1 MKNSF
6 SFPIFRVK
14 MVRVMEGRFDYMAF
28 NTDTIAAIS
37 TAMTNSGIGIVRI
50 SGEDAFEIID
60 KIYKGKKE
68 KRISEQKSH
77 TVHYGYIVDRDE
89 TIDEVLVMLMRG
101 PHSYTGEDTVEI
113 DCHGGVFVTKR
124 ILETVIK
131 YGARPA
137 EPGEFSKRAFLNGR
151 MDLSQAEAVID
162 IINSKNEYALQSSVN
177 QLKGSVQKKINEIRN
192 EIIYHTAFIETAL
205 DDPEHIS
212 VDGYGEK
219 LKVVVDELLEK
230 IQKLL
235 DTADDGRIIRE
246 GIKTVI
252 VGKPNAGKSSLLNAL
267 VGEERAIVTDIAGTT
282 RDVLEENIQLQGI
295 SLNIM
300 DTAGIR
306 STDDVVE
313 KIGVD
318 KARSNAEKADL
329 IIYVVDASCPLDE
342 NDFEIINMI
351 QDKRAIIL
359 LNKTDLSTV
368 VEKKQLEKL
377 ITKPMIEISAKEETG
392 IHELES
398 TLKEMFYHGE
408 LSFNDEIYITNARH
422 KTALN
427 DAYRS
432 LQKVNESI
440 ENQMPEDFFTIDL
453 MDAYEALGSITGET
467 IGEDLVN
474 EIFSKFCMGK

>member
-1 MKNSF
+1 MGFK
-6 SFPIFRVK
+6 
-14 MVRVMEGRFDYMAF
+14 
-28 NTDTIAAIS
+28 TDTIAAIS

-68 KRISEQKSH
+68 KILSKQKSH
-77 TVHYGYIVDRDE
+77 TIHYGYIMDGEE
-89 TIDEVLVMLMRG
+89 TIDEVLVLLMKG

-113 DCHGGVFVTKR
+113 DCHGGVFVTKK
-124 ILETVIK
+124 ILETVLK

-137 EPGEFSKRAFLNGR
+137 EPGEYTKRAFLNGR

-177 QLKGSVQKKINEIRN
+177 QLKGSVHKKIDEIRG
-192 EIIYHTAFIETAL
+192 EILHHTAFIETAL
-205 DDPEHIS
+205 DDPEHYD
-212 VDGYGEK
+212 VDGYGEE
-219 LKVVVDELLEK
+219 LELVVD
-230 IQKLL
+230 KLL
-235 DTADDGRIIRE
+235 KKVKRLIDTADDGRIMKE
-246 GIKTVI
+246 GIRTVI

-267 VGEERAIVTDIAGTT
+267 IGEDRAIVTDIAGTT

-306 STDDVVE
+306 DTEDIIE

-318 KARSNAEKADL
+318 KARSYAEEADL
-329 IIYVVDASCPLDE
+329 IIYVVDASVPLDD

-351 QDKRAIIL
+351 KNKKAVVL

-368 VEKKQLEKL
+368 IHKNELKVW
-377 ITKPMIEISAKEETG
+377 INKPTIEISAKHQIG
-392 IHELES
+392 IQELED
-398 TLKEMFYHGE
+398 TLKEMFYHGDI
-408 LSFNDEIYITNARH
+408 SFNDEVYITNARH
-422 KTALN
+422 KAALN
-427 DAYRS
+427 DAYVS
-432 LQKVNESI
+432 LKKVKESI

-453 MDAYEALGSITGET
+453 MDAYESLGSITGET

>member
-1 MKNSF
+1 MD
-6 SFPIFRVK
+6 
-14 MVRVMEGRFDYMAF
+14 GD
-28 NTDTIAAIS
+28 D
-37 TAMTNSGIGIVRI
+37 
-50 SGEDAFEIID
+50 
-60 KIYKGKKE
+60 
-68 KRISEQKSH
+68 
-77 TVHYGYIVDRDE
+77 
-89 TIDEVLVMLMRG
+89 TIDEVLVLLMRG

-113 DCHGGVFVTKR
+113 DCHGGVFVTKK

-162 IINSKNEYALQSSVN
+162 IINSKNEYALKSSVN
-177 QLKGSVQKKINEIRN
+177 QLKGSVHKKIKEIRE
-192 EIIYHTAFIETAL
+192 EILYHTAFIETAL

-212 VDGYGEK
+212 VDGYGDK
-219 LKVVVDELLEK
+219 LRGVVDKLMAEIK
-230 IQKLL
+230 KLL
-235 DTADDGRIIRE
+235 DTVDNGRIIRE

-252 VGKPNAGKSSLLNAL
+252 VGKPNAGKSSLLNTL
-267 VGEERAIVTDIAGTT
+267 LGEERAIVTDIAGTT
-282 RDVLEENIQLQGI
+282 RDVLEENIQLQGV

-306 STDDVVE
+306 HTEDIVE

-318 KARSNAEKADL
+318 KARANAEEADL
-329 IIYVVDASCPLDE
+329 IIYVVDSSIPLDE

-351 QDKRAIIL
+351 REKRAIIL
-359 LNKTDLSTV
+359 LNKTDLSSV
-368 VEKKQLEKL
+368 VDKDELKKW

-422 KTALN
+422 KAALN
-427 DAYRS
+427 DAYQS
-432 LQKVNESI
+432 LGKVMDSI

-453 MDAYEALGSITGET
+453 MDAYESLGSITGET